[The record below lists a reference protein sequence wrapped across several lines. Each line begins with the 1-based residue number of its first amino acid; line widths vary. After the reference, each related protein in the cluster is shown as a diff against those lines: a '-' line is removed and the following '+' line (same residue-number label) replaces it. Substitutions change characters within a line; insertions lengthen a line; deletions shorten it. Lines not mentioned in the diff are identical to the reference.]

1 MKAMRLC
8 LDVPGGSLA
17 NGVKPIVWT
26 CNGGTNQTWRYVP
39 PDTP

>member
-8 LDVPGGSLA
+8 LDVPGGSL
-17 NGVKPIVWT
+17 VKPIVWT